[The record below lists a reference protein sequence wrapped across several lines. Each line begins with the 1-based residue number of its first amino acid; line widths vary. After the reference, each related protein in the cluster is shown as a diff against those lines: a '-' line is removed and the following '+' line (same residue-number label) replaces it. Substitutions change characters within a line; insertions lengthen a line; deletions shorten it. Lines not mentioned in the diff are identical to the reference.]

1 MHSISAG
8 MCADEVSAG
17 GHTGKYHPNGRTLM
31 DRVAGRSDLD
41 DDEAMALAVDD
52 MHAARG
58 WQRSH
63 RTASV
68 VTRRAV
74 ANTKV
79 LVSGR
84 GDHD

>member
-1 MHSISAG
+1 
-8 MCADEVSAG
+8 
-17 GHTGKYHPNGRTLM
+17 
-31 DRVAGRSDLD
+31 
-41 DDEAMALAVDD
+41 MALAVDN

-79 LVSGR
+79 LASGR
-84 GDHD
+84 RDHPKRRL